1 MANKQTDP
9 IQALANDIVNTIDSV
24 ATRRSDKAS
33 FDKSFYATILG
44 VNRKFTDDVSAEDQ
58 DALIAKYSIPETVS
72 EGEYSYFT
80 FKINGS
86 YYVKSQYGNFKLY
99 DNVMVYIPNGDWS
112 RMYVDYPTGD
122 KSTGGGGSD
131 PVVLPKVTAAP
142 TRPASILEGDF
153 LAMVEND
160 DTLTTLYRY
169 INHEW
174 TSVPFEYGTN
184 PGTLHTEGTY
194 YGMFAAGDLRTIFL
208 YENGSLQQLAY
219 AYDNPNILPNVFFK
233 NEVPAELAAVGDY
246 WLQIDNYNDNNLY
259 SVQRLEQAE
268 DAESPTW
275 NMLYNAA
282 VPVVYIQPTQ
292 PSASGIKEG
301 AWWIQIDNTTD
312 KNIRY
317 IKKYTGY
324 TWATV
329 CIPAGGSGDVTIN
342 ISHAILVKKE
352 ELM

>member
-9 IQALANDIVNTIDSV
+9 IQALANDIVNTIDSI
-24 ATRRSDKAS
+24 ATRRSNKAS

-44 VNRKFTDDVSAEDQ
+44 VNRKFTDDVTVEEQAE
-58 DALIAKYSIPETVS
+58 LIQKFSIPESVADN
-72 EGEYSYFT
+72 ELSYYT
-80 FKINGS
+80 IKINGA
-86 YYVKSQYGNFKLY
+86 YYCKAQNGDFKLY
-99 DNVMVYIPNGDWS
+99 EKVMVYIPNGEWS
-112 RMYVDYPTGD
+112 KMYIDRVGVV
-122 KSTGGGGSD
+122 SSEGGGGSD

-142 TRPASILEGDF
+142 TRPAAVLEGDF

-268 DAESPTW
+268 DAESPSW

-312 KNIRY
+312 KNIQY

-324 TWATV
+324 VWATV
-329 CIPAGGSGDVTIN
+329 CIPAGGSGDININ
-342 ISHAILVKKE
+342 ISHAILVQKDE
-352 ELM
+352 VV